1 MNLRQIEIFRAVM
14 LSGGISDAA
23 RMLHV
28 TQPGI
33 SRAVKHLEQQLKI
46 RLFQRLKGRLLATD
60 EARQLFER
68 IQLVYKG
75 VQTVEDFARS
85 LGDGSHSTLRIVC
98 SPSMGHQVVP
108 QVISNLLHRMPSAR
122 FELEILPSL
131 ALVEAMVT
139 GHADVGVGA
148 AEIDHPLLRIKK
160 IGQMRM
166 VCVGPREYGLA
177 SKASVSA
184 RDISKLPFIAFDTH
198 TTQGQL
204 VAQALSK
211 VKPPISPVVS
221 VRFART
227 ACSLAAAGVGVA
239 FVDELTAASVAEDID
254 LVPVTPAMRIPVFVA
269 SPLHRPVSTLAERFM
284 EDAAVTFKATL
295 ASRVRLVSMV
305 GGEPPEPLASQ
316 IGRHASR

>member
-23 RMLHV
+23 RMLNV
-28 TQPGI
+28 TQPGV
-33 SRAVKHLEQQLKI
+33 SRAVKHLEQQLKV
-46 RLFQRLKGRLLATD
+46 RLFQRLKGRLLPTE

-75 VQTVEDFARS
+75 VQTVQDFASS
-85 LGDGSHSTLRIVC
+85 LGDGSHSTLRVVC
-98 SPSMGHQVVP
+98 SPSMGLKVVP
-108 QVISNLLHRMPSAR
+108 QVISNLLRQMPSAR

-131 ALVEAMVT
+131 ALVEALVM

-148 AEIDHPLLRIKK
+148 ASIDHPLLRIKR

-166 VCVGPREYGLA
+166 VCVAPREYGLA
-177 SKASVSA
+177 SRKSVSA
-184 RDISKLPFIAFDTH
+184 GDVCELPFIAFDTH

-211 VKPPISPVVS
+211 VKPQIAPIVS

-227 ACSLAAAGVGVA
+227 ACSLVEAGVGFA
-239 FVDELTAASVAEDID
+239 FADELTAGSIANENVD
-254 LVPVTPAMRIPVFVA
+254 LLPLTPALRIPVFVA

-284 EDAAVTFKATL
+284 ADAAVVFKATL
-295 ASRVRLVSMV
+295 A
-305 GGEPPEPLASQ
+305 
-316 IGRHASR
+316 